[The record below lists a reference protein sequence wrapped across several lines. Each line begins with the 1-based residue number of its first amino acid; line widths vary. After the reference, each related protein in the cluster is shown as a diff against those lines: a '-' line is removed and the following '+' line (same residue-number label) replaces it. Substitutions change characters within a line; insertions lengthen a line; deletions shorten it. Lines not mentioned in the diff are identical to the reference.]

1 VGAGHGSVAR
11 HVARFQPPSWSLRF
25 GGYGNLMSNVRFYA
39 RRLAR
44 RMWFRT
50 GAFCVLAVLAAL
62 VSIVLAPYVP
72 ESLSG
77 LVGGPMVDQL
87 LGILA
92 ASMLPVATFSLATMV
107 AGFQAATTNVTP
119 RATALLIEDKRAQSA
134 LATFIGA
141 FLYAVVGLTALN
153 ARLYG
158 DAGRVILFGFTILV
172 VVLVVTTLVRWVED
186 LSRMG
191 RVGETI
197 DRIESATREALD
209 ARSAPLHYGGRA
221 YKAVP
226 AEATPVCSPVIGY
239 VQHVDIAGLC
249 EVADS
254 AECDLYVAATP
265 GQFVHLGDPLC
276 WLSDAE
282 QLPDQPARDRL
293 AGCFIVGGA
302 RTFEQDPRFGFIV
315 LAEVASRALSPAV
328 NDPGTAIDVIGTGTR
343 LLNHWALRL
352 AAHRDDPPTR
362 KRLYVNPLQL
372 ENFFTDL
379 FRPISRDGAG
389 LIEVGIT
396 LRKALTALQRLGG
409 GYEVVAAVHLR
420 QSLARARQ
428 ALIAPDDLA
437 ALERVGPPPPA

>member
-1 VGAGHGSVAR
+1 
-11 HVARFQPPSWSLRF
+11 
-25 GGYGNLMSNVRFYA
+25 MSNAGFYI
-39 RRLAR
+39 RRLLR

-62 VSIVLAPYVP
+62 AAIFLAPYVP

-77 LVGGPMVDQL
+77 LVGGPTVDQL
-87 LGILA
+87 LGVLA
-92 ASMLPVATFSLATMV
+92 SSMLPVATFSLSTMV

-119 RATALLIEDKRAQSA
+119 RATGLLIEDKRAQSA

-172 VVLVVTTLVRWVED
+172 VALVVITLVRWVED

-197 DRIESATREALD
+197 DRIEGATRDALD
-209 ARSAPLHYGGRA
+209 ARSEPLHYGGRA
-221 YKAVP
+221 YQAIP
-226 AEATPVCSPVIGY
+226 ADATPLCSPVVGY
-239 VQHVDIAGLC
+239 IQHVDVSSLGEFSEQI
-249 EVADS
+249 
-254 AECDLYVAATP
+254 ECDIFLVATP

-276 WLSDAE
+276 WISTTAK
-282 QLPDQPARDRL
+282 LPDQAARDRL
-293 AGCFIVGGA
+293 ARAFIIGGA
-302 RTFEQDPRFGFIV
+302 RTFQQDPRFGFIV

-343 LLNHWALRL
+343 LLNHWALRV
-352 AAHRDDPPTR
+352 AAHRDDPPVHR
-362 KRLYVNPLQL
+362 RLYVNPLEL
-372 ENFFTDL
+372 EDFFTDL

-389 LIEVGIT
+389 LIEVCIT
-396 LRKALTALQRLGG
+396 LRKALIALQRLGG
-409 GYEVVAAVHLR
+409 GYEVVAEAHLR
-420 QSLARARQ
+420 QALARAKH
-428 ALIAPDDLA
+428 ALSSPDDLA
-437 ALERVGPPPPA
+437 ALELVGPKPPS

>member
-1 VGAGHGSVAR
+1 
-11 HVARFQPPSWSLRF
+11 
-25 GGYGNLMSNVRFYA
+25 MSKVRFYA
-39 RRLAR
+39 RRLLR

-50 GAFCVLAVLAAL
+50 GAFCLLAVVAAL
-62 VSIVLAPYVP
+62 IAIVLAPYVP

-77 LVGGPMVDQL
+77 LIGGPTVDHL
-87 LGILA
+87 LGVLT
-92 ASMLPVATFSLATMV
+92 ASMLPVATFSLSTMV
-107 AGFQAATTNVTP
+107 SSYQAATTNVTP

-172 VVLVVTTLVRWVED
+172 VLIVVATLVRWVED

-191 RVGETI
+191 RVSETI
-197 DRIESATREALD
+197 DRIERATREALD
-209 ARSAPLHYGGRA
+209 ARSGPLHYGGRA
-221 YKAVP
+221 YASVP
-226 AEATPVCSPVIGY
+226 PGAAPLGSPVVGY

-249 EVADS
+249 AAADAS
-254 AECDLYVAATP
+254 ACDIYIAAPP
-265 GQFVHLGDPLC
+265 GQFVHLGDPLGWVC
-276 WLSDAE
+276 AAGP
-282 QLPDQPARDRL
+282 LPDQRARERL
-293 AGCFIVGGA
+293 ARCFIVGGA

-352 AAHRDDPPTR
+352 AARRDDPPVHR
-362 KRLYVNPLQL
+362 RLYVSPLQL
-372 ENFFTDL
+372 EDFFTDL

-389 LIEVGIT
+389 VIEVGVT
-396 LRKALTALQRLGG
+396 LRKALTALHRLGG
-409 GYEVVAAVHLR
+409 DYEAVAAVHLR
-420 QSLARARQ
+420 QSLARAKQ
-428 ALIAPDDLA
+428 ALTAADDVE
-437 ALERVGPPPPA
+437 ALERIGPAPPAADRST

>member
-1 VGAGHGSVAR
+1 MTNAG
-11 HVARFQPPSWSLRF
+11 
-25 GGYGNLMSNVRFYA
+25 FYV
-39 RRLAR
+39 RRLLR

-62 VSIVLAPYVP
+62 AAIFLAPYVP

-77 LVGGPMVDQL
+77 LIGGPTVDQL
-87 LGILA
+87 LGVLA
-92 ASMLPVATFSLATMV
+92 ASMLPVATFSLSTMV

-172 VVLVVTTLVRWVED
+172 VVLVVMTLVRWVED

-197 DRIESATREALD
+197 DRIEAATRAALD
-209 ARSAPLHYGGRA
+209 ARSEPLNYGGRP
-221 YKAVP
+221 YEAVP
-226 AEATPVCSPVIGY
+226 DDASPLGSPVIGY
-239 VQHVDIAGLC
+239 VQHVNIAGLC
-249 EVADS
+249 DIADEVG
-254 AECDLYVAATP
+254 CDIYVAATP

-276 WLSDAE
+276 WLGAAA
-282 QLPDQPARDRL
+282 QLPEQATRDRF
-293 AGCFIVGGA
+293 AGCFIIGGA

-315 LAEVASRALSPAV
+315 LAEVASRALSPAI
-328 NDPGTAIDVIGTGTR
+328 NDPGTAIDVIGTGAR

-352 AAHRDDPPTR
+352 AAHRDDRPAR
-362 KRLYVNPLQL
+362 RRLYVNPLEL
-372 ENFFTDL
+372 EDFFTDL
-379 FRPISRDGAG
+379 FRPIARDGAG
-389 LIEVGIT
+389 LIEVCIT

-409 GYEVVAAVHLR
+409 DYEPVAQAHLR
-420 QSLARARQ
+420 QALARARQ
-428 ALIAPDDLA
+428 GLSSPDDLA

>member
-1 VGAGHGSVAR
+1 
-11 HVARFQPPSWSLRF
+11 
-25 GGYGNLMSNVRFYA
+25 MSNVHFYV
-39 RRLAR
+39 RRLVR

-62 VSIVLAPYVP
+62 ISIVLAPYIP

-77 LVGGPMVDQL
+77 LIGGPTVDQL

-158 DAGRVILFGFTILV
+158 DAGRVVLFGFTILV

-197 DRIESATREALD
+197 DRIETATREALD
-209 ARSAPLHYGGRA
+209 ARSEPIHYGGRA
-221 YKAVP
+221 YQAVP
-226 AEATPVCSPVIGY
+226 ADATPVCSPVIGY

-249 EVADS
+249 EVAES
-254 AECDLYVAATP
+254 IACDLYIAATP
-265 GQFVHLGDPLC
+265 GHFVHLGDPLC
-276 WLSDAE
+276 WISGP
-282 QLPDQPARDRL
+282 LPEQPARDRL
-293 AGCFIVGGA
+293 ARFFIVGGA
-302 RTFEQDPRFGFIV
+302 RTFEQDPRFGFVV

-352 AAHRDDPPTR
+352 AAHRDDPPVR

-372 ENFFTDL
+372 EDFFTDL

-396 LRKALTALQRLGG
+396 LRKALTALHRLGR
-409 GYEVVAAVHLR
+409 GYEVVAEIHLR

-437 ALERVGPPPPA
+437 ALERIGPAPPA